1 LPRQGAGWGSQ
12 VEVHTVGVHTA
23 SGGDGS
29 LTRMPTGG
37 AVFVDLDRTLIR
49 SASGPVFHQAMEQE
63 GVLSPG
69 RHLPGDGLMYGIYN
83 VFGETVPFIGLARA
97 TALIMRCRSS
107 EATRRAGKRAVEPL
121 TALVQPRALEVLA
134 EHRREGKTLV
144 LATTS
149 PVDLV
154 RPLADAIGFDHVIA
168 TRYAEQDGRYTGRL
182 EGSFVWGLG
191 KRAAVAAWAA
201 RNECELSDSHAY
213 SDSFFDAPLLCAVG
227 HPHPINADPRL
238 IAVAFARRWPLESW
252 DKPPGVPSLGGLEP
266 YHLVRHLFR
275 PEAFPYARFD
285 ISGVEQIPATG
296 PVILASNHRSYFDVV
311 AIGIVAA
318 RLGRPVRFMIK
329 REVVDAPVV
338 GQLATAVGAIRVDR
352 DGAGAGAGDRAEG
365 SSDPMAAA
373 EAALRAGEVVIVL
386 PQGTIPRGEKFFDSV
401 LVGRTGAARLA
412 EATGATVVPIGLW
425 GTERVW
431 PRSSRVPQ
439 VTALAHP
446 PKVTVNVGRPLIL
459 GGSDAVAD
467 TAALMEA
474 IVELLPDDA
483 RVARIPTAE
492 DLVRTKPP
500 A

>member
-1 LPRQGAGWGSQ
+1 
-12 VEVHTVGVHTA
+12 
-23 SGGDGS
+23 
-29 LTRMPTGG
+29 MPTGG

-69 RHLPGDGLMYGIYN
+69 RHLPGDNLMYAFYN

-97 TALIMRCRSS
+97 TALVMRGRSG
-107 EATRRAGKRAVEPL
+107 EATRRAGKRAVEAL

-134 EHRREGKTLV
+134 EHRREGKMLV

-154 RPLADAIGFDHVIA
+154 RPLADALGFDHVIA
-168 TRYAEQDGRYTGRL
+168 TRYGEQDGRYTGKL
-182 EGSFVWGLG
+182 EGGFVWGLG
-191 KRAAVAAWAA
+191 KRAAAAAWAQDSGCDLA
-201 RNECELSDSHAY
+201 GSHAY
-213 SDSFFDAPLLCAVG
+213 SDSFFDLPLLCAVG

-238 IAVAFARRWPLESW
+238 MAAAVAKRWPLESW

-266 YHLVRHLFR
+266 YHLARHLFR

-285 ISGVEQIPATG
+285 ISGVEQIPTTG
-296 PVILASNHRSYFDVV
+296 PVILAANHRSYFDVV

-338 GQLATAVGAIRVDR
+338 GQLATALGAIRVDR
-352 DGAGAGAGDRAEG
+352 DGGDGADG
-365 SSDPMAAA
+365 SSNPMAAA
-373 EAALRAGEVVIVL
+373 DAALRAGEVVIVL
-386 PQGTIPRGEKFFDSV
+386 PQGTIPRAEKFFDPV
-401 LVGRTGAARLA
+401 LVGHTGAARLA

-425 GTERVW
+425 GTEQVW

-439 VTALAHP
+439 VAAVIHP
-446 PKVTVNVGRPLIL
+446 PRVTVNVGQPLIL
-459 GGSDAVAD
+459 GRDDPVAD
-467 TAALMEA
+467 TALLMEA
-474 IVELLPDDA
+474 IVDLLPEES

-492 DLVRTKPP
+492 DLARTKPP